1 MNIAEAKTLQEEI
14 AQGVKLKAIP
24 KAEKEKSPIRFK
36 PVSNNA
42 QLKMA
47 IQMRNELESIQAS
60 ESNEEEFSF

>member
-14 AQGVKLKAIP
+14 AQGVKLKAIS
-24 KAEKEKSPIRFK
+24 KAERDKSPIRFK

-47 IQMRNELESIQAS
+47 IQMKKELESIQAS
-60 ESNEEEFSF
+60 DSNEDDCSF